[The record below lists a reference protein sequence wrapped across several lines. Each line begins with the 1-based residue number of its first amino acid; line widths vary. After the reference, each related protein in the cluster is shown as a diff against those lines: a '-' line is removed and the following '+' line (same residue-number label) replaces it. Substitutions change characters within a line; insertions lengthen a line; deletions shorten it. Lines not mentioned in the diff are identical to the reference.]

1 MAALMITL
9 MVTMT
14 DVFYAIGDFSQ
25 MIFRGMKVLGHG
37 PNIILWSI
45 IAFLLGYQVRQMM
58 KQNKEADKNGTLR

>member
-1 MAALMITL
+1 MTSL

-25 MIFRGMKVLGHG
+25 WVFKGMRVLGHG
-37 PNIILWSI
+37 PNIILWII
-45 IAFLLGYQVRQMM
+45 IAGLLAYWTRQII